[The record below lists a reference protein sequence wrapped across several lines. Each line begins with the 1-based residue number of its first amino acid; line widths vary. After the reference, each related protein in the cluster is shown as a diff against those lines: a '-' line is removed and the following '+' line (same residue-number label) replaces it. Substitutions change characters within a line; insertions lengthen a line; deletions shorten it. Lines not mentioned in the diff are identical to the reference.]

1 VLDVREIGAKI
12 KNRLFS
18 PGQAEVAGAREPL
31 DNYVSRNDR
40 RRSLRIELEMLV
52 TATRANG
59 ERFEGYCRNLSRDG
73 AAALV
78 WGELE
83 VGEQV
88 QLTYRPLGTDSEE
101 VVVPARVRQAIG
113 YRYGFEFAVE
123 NESELSWLLVES
135 CRVACTCPA

>member
-1 VLDVREIGAKI
+1 MLDVRQIGAKI
-12 KNRLFS
+12 KSRLFS
-18 PGQAEVAGAREPL
+18 PGQAEVAGSRKSLES
-31 DNYVSRNDR
+31 YVSRNDR
-40 RRSLRIELEMLV
+40 RRSPRIELEMLV
-52 TATRANG
+52 TATRASG
-59 ERFEGYCRNLSRDG
+59 ERYEGYCRNLSREG

-88 QLTYRPLGTDSEE
+88 QLAYRPLGTDSEE
-101 VVVPARVRQAIG
+101 VMVPATVRQASG